1 MCNHNGA
8 AKTEGSVPTRK
19 KGTKQK
25 ILKINYQRDGRENVR
40 HKKKV
45 GIFFND
51 DCVKLCVRAAVFRR
65 YLIFEETEISPC
77 DGRLGST

>member
-1 MCNHNGA
+1 M
-8 AKTEGSVPTRK
+8 SV
-19 KGTKQK
+19 
-25 ILKINYQRDGRENVR
+25 I
-40 HKKKV
+40 KKKV